1 MSNTN
6 KVKSNIKKDI
16 EELNVFLSKIIEK
29 EVDNFKLQKEL
40 NKSFGKKGL
49 NQRMVKC
56 LFSGTKVVA
65 DMNEIEK
72 MTFADTCHKALKDDN
87 LNIVKY
93 YSDMKVVEWSNY
105 INISET
111 IDEIYGEDFR
121 RINSYEYHGDFTY
134 KQVYDY
140 MKNLLWLYYPSTQ
153 RSSKYREV
161 NNTMIREINV
171 NKKAVN
177 EISNLILDGK
187 FESTEIILNCM
198 ILKGKT
204 PQIKFDKM
212 YKEIGDIIIKPN
224 YDLDN
229 DNYTICTIL
238 DGYHRIIGICK
249 AVEIHNEKTGEW
261 LEGKISCKL
270 VLADIVRAKR
280 IVELVFKRTDDD
292 KNWLKSLEQSD
303 FTEFVDMVVS
313 NSSVLKNNVADIYEQ
328 CNYNNKVTYKVILTD
343 TVKKLNIDVANKSA
357 TLFAANDMAK
367 FIDYMIDIIEQTKK
381 NDVEFDRYYL
391 LPNMFIGYLTMAY
404 MLKDKDLNA
413 SNYLSIIN
421 SLREKINTNTVK
433 NLKIDT
439 KKCSVNKIIA
449 YFENIVGEVI

>member
-1 MSNTN
+1 MSNIN

-65 DMNEIEK
+65 DMNDIEK

-121 RINSYEYHGDFTY
+121 KINSYEYHGDFTY

-212 YKEIGDIIIKPN
+212 YKEIGDITIKPN

-367 FIDYMIDIIEQTKK
+367 FIDYMIDIIEQTQK
-381 NDVEFDRYYL
+381 NDVEFDKYYL

>member
-1 MSNTN
+1 MSNIN

-56 LFSGTKVVA
+56 LFSGTKVIA
-65 DMNEIEK
+65 DMSDIEK
-72 MTFADTCHKALKDDN
+72 MTFADTCHKSLKDDN

-121 RINSYEYHGDFTY
+121 KINSYEYHGDFPY

-224 YDLDN
+224 YDIDN

-292 KNWLKSLEQSD
+292 KNWLKSLEQND

-328 CNYNNKVTYKVILTD
+328 CNYSNKVTYKVILTD

-367 FIDYMIDIIEQTKK
+367 FIDYMIDIIEETKK
-381 NDVEFDRYYL
+381 NDVEFDKYYL

-404 MLKDKDLNA
+404 MNA